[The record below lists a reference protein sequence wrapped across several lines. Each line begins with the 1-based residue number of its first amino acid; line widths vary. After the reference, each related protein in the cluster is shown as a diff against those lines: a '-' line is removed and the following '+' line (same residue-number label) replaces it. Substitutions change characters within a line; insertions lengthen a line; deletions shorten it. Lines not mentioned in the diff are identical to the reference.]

1 MVIDMWKL
9 QTQNENS
16 QSQSE
21 SNQKSYG
28 YTKLETLQYSSG
40 KNKLSNTGHG

>member
-1 MVIDMWKL
+1 MWKL

-28 YTKLETLQYSSG
+28 YTKLETLQNSSR